1 MTYLQDPRV
10 FFAAERTLLAWNRT
24 VLGLMGFGF
33 IVERFGLF
41 LHVVLGRQTEP
52 IHRGFS
58 LWLGVTL
65 ILMGAVLAV
74 LSTLQYRRLVKSLS
88 TQEIPP
94 GYWVNIGVA
103 TNLTLAV
110 LGLMLAVYAAL
121 SY

>member
-1 MTYLQDPRV
+1 MAYLHDPRV

-58 LWLGVTL
+58 LWLGVGVDPAGG
-65 ILMGAVLAV
+65 GAGGALHAAV
-74 LSTLQYRRLVKSLS
+74 
-88 TQEIPP
+88 P
-94 GYWVNIGVA
+94 A
-103 TNLTLAV
+103 
-110 LGLMLAVYAAL
+110 LGKGT
-121 SY
+121 

>member
-1 MTYLQDPRV
+1 
-10 FFAAERTLLAWNRT
+10 

-41 LHVVLGRQTEP
+41 LHVVLGRETEP

-58 LWLGVTL
+58 LWLGVAL
-65 ILMGAVLAV
+65 ILLGAV
-74 LSTLQYRRLVKSLS
+74 LSTLQYRRLVKDLS
-88 TQEIPP
+88 PQEIPP
-94 GYWVNIGVA
+94 GYWMNMAAA
-103 TNLTLAV
+103 TNLTLAA

>member
-1 MTYLQDPRV
+1 MTQLHDPRV

-41 LHVVLGRQTEP
+41 LHVVVGRQTEP
-52 IHRGFS
+52 IHRSFS
-58 LWLGVTL
+58 LWLGVAL
-65 ILMGAVLAV
+65 ILLGAVLAV
-74 LSTLQYRRLVKSLS
+74 MSTLQFRRLVKDLS
-88 TQEIPP
+88 PQEIPS
-94 GYWVNIGVA
+94 GYWVNMAAA
-103 TNLTLAV
+103 TNLTLAA

>member
-1 MTYLQDPRV
+1 MTNLQDPRV

-41 LHVVLGRQTEP
+41 LHVVLGRQSEP

-58 LWLGVTL
+58 LWLGVAL
-65 ILMGAVLAV
+65 ILLGAVLAV
-74 LSTLQYRRLVKSLS
+74 MSTLQYRHLVKSLS
-88 TQEIPP
+88 PQEIPP
-94 GYWVNIGVA
+94 GYWVNMGVI

-110 LGLMLAVYAAL
+110 LGLMLALYAAL

>member
-1 MTYLQDPRV
+1 MAYLHDPRV

-24 VLGLMGFGF
+24 VLGR
-33 IVERFGLF
+33 E
-41 LHVVLGRQTEP
+41 TEP

-58 LWLGVTL
+58 LWLGVAL
-65 ILMGAVLAV
+65 ILLGAVLAV
-74 LSTLQYRRLVKSLS
+74 MSTLQFRRLVKGLS
-88 TQEIPP
+88 PQEIPP
-94 GYWVNIGVA
+94 GYWVNMAVV

>member
-1 MTYLQDPRV
+1 MTNLRDPRV

-41 LHVVLGRQTEP
+41 LHVVLGHQAEP

-58 LWLGVTL
+58 LWLGVAL
-65 ILMGAVLAV
+65 ILLGAALAV
-74 LSTLQYRRLVKSLS
+74 MSALQYRRLVISLS
-88 TQEIPP
+88 PEEIPP
-94 GYWVNIGVA
+94 GYWVNMGVA
-103 TNLTLAV
+103 TNLTLAS
-110 LGLMLAVYAAL
+110 LGLILAVYTAW

>member
-1 MTYLQDPRV
+1 MNSLQDPRV

-41 LHVVLGRQTEP
+41 LHVVLGRQMEP

-58 LWLGVTL
+58 LWLGVAL
-65 ILMGAVLAV
+65 ILLGAVLAV
-74 LSTLQYRRLVKSLS
+74 MSTLQYRRLVKSLS
-88 TQEIPP
+88 PQEIPP
-94 GYWVNIGVA
+94 GYWVNMGVA